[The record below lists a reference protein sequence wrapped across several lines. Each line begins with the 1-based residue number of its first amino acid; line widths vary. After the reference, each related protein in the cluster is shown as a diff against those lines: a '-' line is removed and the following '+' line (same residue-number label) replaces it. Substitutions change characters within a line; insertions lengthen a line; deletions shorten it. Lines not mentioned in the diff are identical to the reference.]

1 MNILKAH
8 PRLVTFGIAFGIT
21 FVIGTAIGMVDQ
33 QQVFAKI
40 EDQST
45 LIIP

>member
-1 MNILKAH
+1 MVAH
-8 PRLVTFGIAFGIT
+8 TNLATFGIELTIT
-21 FVIGTAIGMVDQ
+21 FVIGTAIGIADFQHVT
-33 QQVFAKI
+33 FAKI